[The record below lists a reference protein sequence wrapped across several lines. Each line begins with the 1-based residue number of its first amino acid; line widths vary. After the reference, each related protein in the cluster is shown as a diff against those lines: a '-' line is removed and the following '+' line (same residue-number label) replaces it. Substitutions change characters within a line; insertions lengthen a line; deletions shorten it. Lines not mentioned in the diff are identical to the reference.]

1 MGIDTLG
8 RVTEQMRYKN
18 FVSPVD
24 DESFGREL
32 FFHGHSREACRNQAQ
47 FAGFDSAAREASKLL
62 ASEWLAADMQQIA
75 AA

>member
-1 MGIDTLG
+1 MTVDTLG

-18 FVSPVD
+18 YVSPVD

-32 FFHGHSREACRNQAQ
+32 FFHGRSREACKNQAQ
-47 FAGFDSAAREASKLL
+47 FAGFDSAAREALRR
-62 ASEWLAADMQQIA
+62 EWLAADMAQIA

>member
-18 FVSPVD
+18 YVSPVD

-32 FFHGHSREACRNQAQ
+32 FFHGRSREACRNQAQ
-47 FAGFDSAAREASKLL
+47 FAGFDSAAREALRR
-62 ASEWLAADMQQIA
+62 EWLAADMQQIA